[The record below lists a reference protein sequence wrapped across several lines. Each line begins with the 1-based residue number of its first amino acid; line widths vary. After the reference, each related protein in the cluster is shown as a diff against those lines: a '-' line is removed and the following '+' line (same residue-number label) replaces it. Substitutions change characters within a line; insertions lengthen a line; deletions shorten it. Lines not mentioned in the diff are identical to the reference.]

1 MSTYEWVILRI
12 RAEGDA
18 TLPKTHCNSLQHTA
32 THFCLWQKARR
43 QTGSLAGSMV
53 VRLYCNCNT
62 LQPIVLYLQ
71 HTATDCIVPATFNCV
86 AVCCSIVCSL
96 LQHIGVLVAAYWS
109 ACCSILECCRL
120 LGRQSGCEIVLLSDN
135 TTHCVAVCCR
145 VVQYVAVYC
154 SAAGS
159 SAGCVVERCV
169 FVRVYAC
176 MCLCVCLCAA
186 CVCVYVF
193 MCVFVCVFMCVC
205 VFVCVCVCVC
215 VWSHVRPVI
224 ATMQQ
229 AATHYVAER
238 CSVLQCVA
246 VCCSV
251 LQCVAVCC
259 SAW

>member
-109 ACCSILECCRL
+109 A
-120 LGRQSGCEIVLLSDN
+120 
-135 TTHCVAVCCR
+135 
-145 VVQYVAVYC
+145 
-154 SAAGS
+154 
-159 SAGCVVERCV
+159 AGCLVGS
-169 FVRVYAC
+169 
-176 MCLCVCLCAA
+176 L
-186 CVCVYVF
+186 
-193 MCVFVCVFMCVC
+193 
-205 VFVCVCVCVC
+205 
-215 VWSHVRPVI
+215 
-224 ATMQQ
+224 
-229 AATHYVAER
+229 VAR
-238 CSVLQCVA
+238 SSCYPTIQRIVLQCVA
-246 VCCSV
+246 G
-251 LQCVAVCC
+251 
-259 SAW
+259 